1 MHYPFY
7 TLYFVSVRILNSI
20 KSLLILIEFVKINVV
35 RTHPLTPRFTG
46 SKINYFVSTCH
57 LLIKLISLWRH
68 SSSSQNPRWRDVH
81 VLNLDWLIY
90 SIDSPSCIPFLYML
104 NQVKVQVHF
113 FHHLCIFCPITSHF
127 WMPDVKL
134 FFWIFSHV
142 NCMCRGCDASA

>member
-46 SKINYFVSTCH
+46 SKINYFVSTCRH

-68 SSSSQNPRWRDVH
+68 SSSSHKPQMARCPCPQLGLV
-81 VLNLDWLIY
+81 VY
-90 SIDSPSCIPFLYML
+90 SIDSRTCTPFLCML

-113 FHHLCIFCPITSHF
+113 SIICVFSVPLRHTFGCLTSN
-127 WMPDVKL
+127 
-134 FFWIFSHV
+134 FFF
-142 NCMCRGCDASA
+142 